1 MSSTRQFA
9 LVDCNNFYA
18 SCEQVFNPRLEKKPL
33 LILSNN
39 DGCVIAR
46 SQKAKEL
53 GIKMGDP
60 AYLYR
65 EKAEKGEIN
74 MLSSNFPLYA
84 DMSQRVMQTLESFSQ
99 DMEIYSI
106 DEAFFL
112 LEENLDLAEDA
123 AAMRRKV
130 KQWTGIP
137 VSIGIGPTKT
147 LAKLASKIAKKEK
160 ERQGVMVLTTPEQ
173 IEALL
178 KQTAPHEIWGIGSCL
193 SAKLQKQGIYTAQEL
208 TSSEDEWI
216 RKTLGTAGYRTVLE
230 LRGISCIPLSDE
242 EEKKQSIVCSR
253 SFQLPATSLESLC
266 TSVAAFAARASEK
279 LREQKS
285 LAGFLS
291 VFIATSPFRKPYI
304 GRSCHIQIPFPTAY
318 TPSLIALAKKGLSEI
333 FISGYEYKKAGVL
346 LGDFSNRNAH
356 QLDLF
361 SSEAPSEKKEKAM
374 EVLDRINS
382 RYDKSALRFAAE
394 GIKPAWKNKPSRISP
409 KFTTSWHELL
419 QVK

>member
-1 MSSTRQFA
+1 MSSTKQFA

-46 SQKAKEL
+46 SQRAKEL
-53 GIKMGDP
+53 GVKMGDP

-74 MLSSNFPLYA
+74 MLSSNFALYA
-84 DMSQRVMQTLESFSQ
+84 DMSERVMQTLASFSP
-99 DMEIYSI
+99 DMEVYSI

-112 LEENLDLAEDA
+112 LEESLDLAKEA

-147 LAKLASKIAKKEK
+147 LAKLAGKIAKEEK
-160 ERQGVMVLTTPEQ
+160 ERQGVMVLTSTEE
-173 IEALL
+173 IRELL
-178 KQTAPHEIWGIGSCL
+178 KKAAPHEIWGIGSGL
-193 SAKLQKQGIYTAQEL
+193 SAKLQKQRIYTAQEL
-208 TSSEDEWI
+208 ASAEDGWI
-216 RKTLGTAGYRTVLE
+216 RKNLGAGGYRTVLE
-230 LRGISCIPLSDE
+230 LRGIPCIPLSVE
-242 EEKKQSIVCSR
+242 KEKKQSIVCSR
-253 SFQLPATSLESLC
+253 SFQAPATSLESLS
-266 TSVAAFAARASEK
+266 TAVAAFAARASKK
-279 LREQKS
+279 LREQES

-291 VFIATSPFRKPYI
+291 VFISTSPFKEPYI
-304 GRSCHIQIPFPTAY
+304 SRSCHIQIPTPTAY

-333 FISGYEYKKAGVL
+333 FIPGHEYKKAGVL
-346 LGDFSNRNAH
+346 LGDFSDRDAR

-361 SSEAPSEKKEKAM
+361 SSGAPSEKKEKAM
-374 EVLDRINS
+374 EVLDRINH
-382 RYDKSALRFAAE
+382 RYDKPAIRFAAE
-394 GIKPAWKNKPSRISP
+394 GIKPAWKSKPSRVSP

-419 QVK
+419 RVQ